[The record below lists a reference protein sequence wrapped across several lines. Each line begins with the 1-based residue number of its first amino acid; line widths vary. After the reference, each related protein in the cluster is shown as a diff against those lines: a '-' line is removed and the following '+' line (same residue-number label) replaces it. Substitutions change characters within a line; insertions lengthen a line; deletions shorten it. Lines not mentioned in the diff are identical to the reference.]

1 MFNAI
6 RDQLASELSDIKK
19 AGTYKIESAITS
31 AQGAHIT
38 INGEP
43 FLNFCS
49 NNYLGL
55 ANHPRIVEAA
65 RVSLDEHGYG
75 L

>member
-6 RDQLASELSDIKK
+6 KEQLASELSDIEK
-19 AGTYKIESAITS
+19 AGTYKIESPITS
-31 AQGAHIT
+31 AQGARIT

-55 ANHPRIVEAA
+55 ANHPRIVDAA
-65 RVSLDEHGYG
+65 KMSLDVAS
-75 L
+75 